1 MSLAEPYAQE
11 RRGAFIR
18 RGKPVT
24 GLGRELSVGD
34 LAPDAELS
42 GRGFEPVRVSALR
55 DRRVLILS
63 CVPSLDTPT
72 CDIETKRFEAET
84 KDEGDRLRMLTV
96 SMDLPYA
103 QERWCGASEVHHT
116 VASAHRNEGFG
127 IDYGVLVKETRL
139 LARAVFVIG
148 RDGRIR
154 HLEYVRDTSEE
165 PDYDEILKAARVAA
179 EEVVGPEPAEQE
191 PAAVVDPVG
200 LADRYLAL
208 LEERRLEEAKGMLAP
223 AAEIVFP
230 GPQGGARYAGLDE
243 LVQGAKGRYRWVKKR
258 RDHFDVGRNERGDVV
273 VNSYGTLYGENLAG
287 MSFEGVRYIDRFTIR
302 DGRILQQL
310 VWNDLAESGVLA

>member
-1 MSLAEPYAQE
+1 MSLAERQVEE
-11 RRGAFIR
+11 RPGAFIR

-24 GLGRELSVGD
+24 GLGRELSAGD

-42 GRGFEPVRVSALR
+42 GRGFEPVRVSTVR
-55 DRRVLILS
+55 DGRVLILS

-116 VASAHRNEGFG
+116 VASAHRNERFG

-154 HLEYVRDTSEE
+154 HVEYVRDTSQE
-165 PDYDEILKAARVAA
+165 PHYDEVLAAARAAA
-179 EEVVGPEPAEQE
+179 EE
-191 PAAVVDPVG
+191 AAAPDDPVA

-208 LEERRLEEAKGMLAP
+208 LEERRLDEAKALLAP
-223 AAEIVFP
+223 GAEIVFP
-230 GPQGGARYAGLDE
+230 GPPGGARYADLDE
-243 LVQGAKGRYRWVKKR
+243 LVRGAKGRYRWVKKT

-287 MSFEGVRYIDRFTIR
+287 TPFEGVRYLDRFTIR
-302 DGRILQQL
+302 DGRIVQQL
-310 VWNDLAESGVLA
+310 VWNDLAESGVLARGTEG